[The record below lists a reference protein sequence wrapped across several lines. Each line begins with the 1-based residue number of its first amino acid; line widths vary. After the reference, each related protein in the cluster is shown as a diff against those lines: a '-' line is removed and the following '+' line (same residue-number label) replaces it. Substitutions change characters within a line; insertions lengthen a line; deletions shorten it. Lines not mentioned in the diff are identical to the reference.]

1 MQKISF
7 IDEWTKFAINKN
19 INLNRIIDSIKKR
32 KTHSNIMRPGLGVG
46 GYCLTKD
53 PDFINV
59 SSSFFSKRKTRFPL
73 VDKSLIIN
81 KNMPRTSIEFLNKK
95 ISNLK
100 NKKNTYFRFSL

>member
-1 MQKISF
+1 
-7 IDEWTKFAINKN
+7 
-19 INLNRIIDSIKKR
+19 
-32 KTHSNIMRPGLGVG
+32 MRPGLGVG

-100 NKKNTYFRFSL
+100 NKKILILGLAYKKDVADQRFSPSKP